1 MFSGRK
7 IFPFTSSSQSGAGPE
22 VAQLR
27 KKLRRNRNRLNRK
40 DEELVRLRRELVQ
53 AQTSVLR
60 DSVPKFF
67 LVGQA
72 KSGTSWLMRL
82 LHSHPEILCHGEG
95 KLFGK
100 DSPRTLHGALARSEL
115 FQSWLP
121 RNPWTWRENDPK
133 LEDILAACV
142 DYLMDEKLAKNG
154 RAKIVGDKTP
164 LTSTEIVNEIAAL
177 LPDSKVIHII
187 RDGRDVAISRMHH
200 LWNRATGE
208 GGKYE
213 LTPEE
218 RSKRDRYREDP
229 EAFLRCGES
238 IFTEERLRE
247 TAADWTEKVGATYRD
262 GPALLGD
269 RYAEVRY
276 EGLLQRPVEIAREL
290 MAFLDVNSSEE
301 VAAGCVEA
309 VSFQRL
315 SKRTSGED
323 PTSFYR
329 KGVSGEWEGVFTGED
344 RQTFKQVAGDLLIE
358 LGYAKDAD

>member
-1 MFSGRK
+1 
-7 IFPFTSSSQSGAGPE
+7 
-22 VAQLR
+22 
-27 KKLRRNRNRLNRK
+27 
-40 DEELVRLRRELVQ
+40 
-53 AQTSVLR
+53 
-60 DSVPKFF
+60 
-67 LVGQA
+67 
-72 KSGTSWLMRL
+72 MRL
-82 LHSHPEILCHGEG
+82 LHSHPEILCRGEG

-100 DSPRTLHGALARSEL
+100 DSHKTLHGALARSEL
-115 FQSWLP
+115 LQSWLT

-142 DYLMDEKLAKNG
+142 DYLMAEKLAKNE

-164 LTSTEIVNEIAAL
+164 LNSTEVVNEIAAL
-177 LPDSKVIHII
+177 LPNSKVIHII

-200 LWNRATGE
+200 LWNRATDE

-229 EAFLRCGES
+229 ESFFRSGEG

-276 EGLLQRPVEIAREL
+276 EDLLVRPVEIAREL
-290 MAFLDVNSSEE
+290 MAFLDVDSSEE
-301 VAAGCVEA
+301 MATGCVEA
-309 VSFQRL
+309 VSFERL
-315 SKRTSGED
+315 SKRTAGEED

-329 KGVSGEWEGVFTGED
+329 KGVSGEWRSVFTRED
-344 RQTFKQVAGDLLIE
+344 RRTFAREAGDLLIE
-358 LGYAKDAD
+358 LGYAKDADW